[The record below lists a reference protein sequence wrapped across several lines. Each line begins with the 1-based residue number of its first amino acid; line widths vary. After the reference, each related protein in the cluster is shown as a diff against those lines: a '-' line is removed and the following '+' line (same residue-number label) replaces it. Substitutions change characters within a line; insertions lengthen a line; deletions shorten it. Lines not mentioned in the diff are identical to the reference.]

1 MLLASACRAEP
12 QASTPGE
19 VQRNPSRAGGGEGAN
34 PFIQPVADVPSGI
47 SVPSCFSMTL
57 HVPTL
62 RVGGSL
68 SGELN
73 AKNHCPCSVAVMT
86 APVELRVRLSR
97 QVMFPVEDGI
107 GNVYSIAYFFKE
119 EVGLGKDAFRG
130 DGGMA
135 VASPPA
141 FAVVGPDQELRVP
154 VTGKLPSEVAPGMYG
169 LAVMTMAAPIPGARP
184 KPGSVEL
191 DYSVERFQRGQA
203 GHGSRM
209 VLAEGVVRLAPV
221 TFFSI
226 TP

>member
-1 MLLASACRAEP
+1 
-12 QASTPGE
+12 
-19 VQRNPSRAGGGEGAN
+19 
-34 PFIQPVADVPSGI
+34 
-47 SVPSCFSMTL
+47 MTL

-135 VASPPA
+135 VASPRRSPWL
-141 FAVVGPDQELRVP
+141 VQIKNYVSR
-154 VTGKLPSEVAPGMYG
+154 S
-169 LAVMTMAAPIPGARP
+169 LASCR
-184 KPGSVEL
+184 
-191 DYSVERFQRGQA
+191 RR
-203 GHGSRM
+203 
-209 VLAEGVVRLAPV
+209 
-221 TFFSI
+221 
-226 TP
+226 